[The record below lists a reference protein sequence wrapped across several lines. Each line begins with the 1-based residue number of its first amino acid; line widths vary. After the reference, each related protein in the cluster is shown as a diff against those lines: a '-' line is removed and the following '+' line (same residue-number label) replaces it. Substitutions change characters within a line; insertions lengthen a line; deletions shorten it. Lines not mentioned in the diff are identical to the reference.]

1 MASKDSSPLNL
12 LNCLLICVT
21 LWSYQGSGTFAKLY
35 RKPNI
40 VLILTDDL
48 DVMMGGLVSEF
59 DSFRILYVQFT
70 FYTLVRL
77 LANVA
82 TKKDVTF
89 EKCCLFK
96 LTTHIPA
103 GWTHLDHVDIS
114 HGWFLSLA
122 RLTLVCLDFRS
133 HPVCRLI
140 EIQLKLTI
148 GFCS

>member
-1 MASKDSSPLNL
+1 MASKDSSPLHL

-21 LWSYQGSGTFAKLY
+21 LWSYQGSGTFAKSY

-48 DVMMGGLVSEF
+48 DVMMGGLVSQF
-59 DSFRILYVQFT
+59 DSYRIFICTVYVLYACQTSEF
-70 FYTLVRL
+70 

-89 EKCCLFK
+89 EKCCVFK

-122 RLTLVCLDFRS
+122 RLTPACLDFRS
-133 HPVCRLI
+133 HPACRLI
-140 EIQLKLTI
+140 GIQ
-148 GFCS
+148 